1 MAAAQLPEFPPFTFL
16 SFGRH
21 VSDGDI
27 GVPRLR
33 RGVEQQWR
41 SEFLTAIRARSAARH
56 QLFVFSDCGENL
68 CRHRGGSL
76 YGHLLGMVRC
86 QRNDPD
92 APRVD
97 APHLQLRDDYQGRI
111 H

>member
-33 RGVEQQWR
+33 RGVERQWR
-41 SEFLTAIRARSAARH
+41 SEFLTAILSAI
-56 QLFVFSDCGENL
+56 C
-68 CRHRGGSL
+68 C
-76 YGHLLGMVRC
+76 
-86 QRNDPD
+86 
-92 APRVD
+92 APPVVCF
-97 APHLQLRDDYQGRI
+97 
-111 H
+111 